1 MENKMVSSIKI
12 RAFNEEK
19 GTAVVRFSWN
29 SLTWKKLKLIT
40 INLFGEYI
48 FESSNAWEQDRT
60 FRIHELKLN
69 EWIPVVTEMKEKEE
83 E

>member
-1 MENKMVSSIKI
+1 MENKMVNSIKI
-12 RAFNEEK
+12 RAFDEEK

-48 FESSNAWEQDRT
+48 FEPINAWEQDRT

>member
-48 FESSNAWEQDRT
+48 FESPNVWEQDRT